1 MGEGENSQSK
11 IQNPKSEIL
20 QPLAFIQSAKRDRS
34 HTQMLIVSE
43 NPEIEIDLIYQL
55 LRMAVIPAQKELQGK
70 DCFHTQEV
78 TLSGMQIW
86 FTQRSSRNTG

>member
-43 NPEIEIDLIYQL
+43 NPEIEIVLIYQL
-55 LRMAVIPAQKELQGK
+55 L
-70 DCFHTQEV
+70 
-78 TLSGMQIW
+78 QIA
-86 FTQRSSRNTG
+86 RNNIQHGL